1 MSAARRITVT
11 GHGLVVVSNLR
22 QSGHGEWQCEVSPGV
37 GETGPDRATVRAAF
51 EDTDTDYLNTQLAA
65 AKASIFILKLP

>member
-37 GETGPDRATVRAAF
+37 AVENHGNPTPRKH
-51 EDTDTDYLNTQLAA
+51 
-65 AKASIFILKLP
+65 KAGSEKARFARMRGSF